1 MLGSKEDHTV
11 KTGFIF
17 PLLTF
22 LEKGDFHVS
31 TSGKPEEGRPIK
43 LCVCTNA
50 CGYDRQ
56 HKRGEGCL
64 CASLIGR

>member
-1 MLGSKEDHTV
+1 MLGSKEDPIV

-22 LEKGDFHVS
+22 LEKGNFHVS
-31 TSGKPEEGRPIK
+31 TRGKPEEGRPIK

-56 HKRGEGCL
+56 RKRGEGYVCVPL
-64 CASLIGR
+64 